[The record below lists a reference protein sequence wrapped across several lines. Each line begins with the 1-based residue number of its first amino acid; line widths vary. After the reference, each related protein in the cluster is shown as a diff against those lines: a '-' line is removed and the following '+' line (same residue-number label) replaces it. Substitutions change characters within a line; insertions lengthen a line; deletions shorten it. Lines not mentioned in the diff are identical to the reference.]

1 MKIIIGTESF
11 APSISGVAVAT
22 EVLASGL
29 SKSGYEVY
37 VFAPDH
43 PQADDQNY
51 NFEVIRFKSRP
62 NPFRQG
68 FMIAKRP
75 KKEVLRE
82 VRKIKPDLIHLQDP
96 TNVCTGLL
104 KAAQKLK
111 IPIVVAN
118 HFSLDYIVSY
128 INFLKPLHPVLKYV
142 LKKYLVR
149 YYNQCDW
156 IVCPTET
163 VKKDLLHWGLKK
175 PIEAISNGV
184 DLDRFYSYAD
194 LTAFYLKYHL
204 PQNPIALYIGR
215 VDQDKKIEVMIRAI
229 PQVLAQTNIHFVIVG
244 SGNDLVKTKKLAQRL
259 GVDQKISFLGW
270 IDHNSDDLLRLYQA
284 AKIFVIPS
292 PHETQSI
299 VVMEAMAAGLPVIGP
314 DSGALPEL
322 IKTGQNGFLFQPGES
337 QDLATKIIRVAENAK
352 LQGTMA
358 RQSLELILNHQSQE
372 SISKIRKIHEKILV
386 NRSKK

>member
-1 MKIIIGTESF
+1 
-11 APSISGVAVAT
+11 
-22 EVLASGL
+22 
-29 SKSGYEVY
+29 
-37 VFAPDH
+37 
-43 PQADDQNY
+43 
-51 NFEVIRFKSRP
+51 
-62 NPFRQG
+62 
-68 FMIAKRP
+68 
-75 KKEVLRE
+75 
-82 VRKIKPDLIHLQDP
+82 
-96 TNVCTGLL
+96 
-104 KAAQKLK
+104 
-111 IPIVVAN
+111 
-118 HFSLDYIVSY
+118 
-128 INFLKPLHPVLKYV
+128 
-142 LKKYLVR
+142 
-149 YYNQCDW
+149 
-156 IVCPTET
+156 
-163 VKKDLLHWGLKK
+163 
-175 PIEAISNGV
+175 
-184 DLDRFYSYAD
+184 
-194 LTAFYLKYHL
+194 
-204 PQNPIALYIGR
+204 
-215 VDQDKKIEVMIRAI
+215 MIRAI